1 MPQNKYRKKFLIAFS
16 AYALVGVFT
25 LILLEL
31 TSITVLVSNDIIKH
45 DQSFK
50 NSIMNRY
57 NEISTL
63 WTVKTSYGAFD
74 PVTLVRLVPNDKY
87 GVLPIGKFGFI
98 ENKEEGTTFSYK
110 KSDNLI
116 RIIMLGGSSTAGSG
130 SSSLSETISAQ
141 LELMI
146 NNNLNNEKS
155 KRYYE
160 VLNFGAGGGYSG
172 AELIKFIQYLIYLKP
187 DVVIALDGFNDAWN
201 AIFEKNRIGISNPII
216 NWSDYSYKYF
226 ESMNGMQ
233 VKRSSTDGMLP
244 FMPFTS
250 LAFNR
255 MYSAVNLVF
264 SDKEAFY
271 NEYPNYLLS
280 KEIYKDDPFFAKVLQ
295 TNLETFAALACRSD
309 FTFIGGLQ
317 PHAYSK
323 EESLTENEIALLN
336 KFERRYKATI
346 EDANNY
352 STLMNKAFDQYSNV
366 YLELE
371 KKFSDCKSVKFV
383 NLMNAFKEKK
393 QDTYVDNIHYTP
405 HGNYI
410 IAKRFE
416 GIVNSLDQ

>member
-1 MPQNKYRKKFLIAFS
+1 MADKKYRKRFLVAFS
-16 AYALVGVFT
+16 AYALVGALT
-25 LILLEL
+25 LILLEII
-31 TSITVLVSNDIIKH
+31 SVTVLVSNDIVKH
-45 DQSFK
+45 KQSFK
-50 NSIMNRY
+50 KSIMNRY

-74 PVTLVRLVPNDKY
+74 PVTLVRLVPNDNY

-98 ENKEEGTTFSYK
+98 ENNEESTTFSINK
-110 KSDNLI
+110 NDNLI

-130 SSSLSETISAQ
+130 SSRLSETISAQ
-141 LELMI
+141 LEQMI
-146 NNNLNNEKS
+146 NNNLKNEKS
-155 KRYYE
+155 KRSYE

-172 AELIKFIQYLIYLKP
+172 AELVKFIQYLIYLEP
-187 DVVIALDGFNDAWN
+187 DIVIALDGFNDAWN
-201 AIFEKNRIGISNPII
+201 AIFEKNRIGISSPII

-226 ESMNGMQ
+226 ESMNGMH

-264 SDKEAFY
+264 SDKETFY
-271 NEYPNYLLS
+271 NKYPNYILS
-280 KEIYKDDPFFAKVLQ
+280 KEIYKNDPFFAKVLR
-295 TNLETFAALACRSD
+295 TNLETFAAVACRSN
-309 FTFIGGLQ
+309 FTFIGALQ

-336 KFERRYKATI
+336 KFEKRYKAAI
-346 EDANNY
+346 VNANNY
-352 STLMNKAFDQYSNV
+352 SILMNKAFDQYSKV
-366 YLELE
+366 YSELE
-371 KKFSDCKSVKFV
+371 KKFSDCESVKFV

-410 IAKRFE
+410 IAKKFE
-416 GIVNSLDQ
+416 GIVYSLAR